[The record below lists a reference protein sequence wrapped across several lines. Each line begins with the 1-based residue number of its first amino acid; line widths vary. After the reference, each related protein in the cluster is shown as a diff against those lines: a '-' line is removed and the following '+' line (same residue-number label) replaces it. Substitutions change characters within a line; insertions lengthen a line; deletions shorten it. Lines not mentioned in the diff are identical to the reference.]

1 MLRSIEE
8 LHGYTIHATDGDIG
22 AVHAFFFDDKTW
34 AIRYLVVDTGVWLP
48 DRRVLI
54 SPIALGQPDWEG
66 QFFPV
71 KLTTEQVRNSPD
83 IDTDKPVSRQQETLL
98 HTYYDWPTYWTGG
111 IPLGPHAAAAYPGG
125 LVMTEPYELPQ
136 EEQGDPHLHS
146 SRDVLSYYIQAR
158 DGQIGHVEDFIVDT
172 DAWAIRYMAV
182 DTVNW
187 WPGKK
192 VLVAVTW
199 IEYVDWAEAL
209 VHVDLSRDQVKGSPE
224 FDATAPVNRDYESRL
239 YDYYGR
245 PAYWP

>member
-22 AVHAFFFDDKTW
+22 TVHAFFFDDKTW
-34 AIRYLVVDTGVWLP
+34 AIRY
-48 DRRVLI
+48 I
-54 SPIALGQPDWEG
+54 
-66 QFFPV
+66 
-71 KLTTEQVRNSPD
+71 
-83 IDTDKPVSRQQETLL
+83 
-98 HTYYDWPTYWTGG
+98 
-111 IPLGPHAAAAYPGG
+111 
-125 LVMTEPYELPQ
+125 
-136 EEQGDPHLHS
+136 
-146 SRDVLSYYIQAR
+146 
-158 DGQIGHVEDFIVDT
+158 
-172 DAWAIRYMAV
+172 AV

-199 IEYVDWAEAL
+199 IEYVDWAESR

>member
-1 MLRSIEE
+1 MRRMVTSARCTLFSSTTKPGLSAISW
-8 LHGYTIHATDGDIG
+8 LIQVPGYRIG
-22 AVHAFFFDDKTW
+22 GGSFSPFPPGPPAWGGRFFH
-34 AIRYLVVDTGVWLP
+34 
-48 DRRVLI
+48 
-54 SPIALGQPDWEG
+54 
-66 QFFPV
+66 V

-136 EEQGDPHLHS
+136 EEQADPHLHS
-146 SRDVLSYYIQAR
+146 SRDVLGYYIQAR

-199 IEYVDWAEAL
+199 IEYGDW
-209 VHVDLSRDQVKGSPE
+209 G
-224 FDATAPVNRDYESRL
+224 
-239 YDYYGR
+239 
-245 PAYWP
+245 